1 MVVNYFKT
9 EKEER
14 KNQMN
19 STWIQLINI
28 LLSR

>member
-1 MVVNYFKT
+1 MVVNVFKS

-19 STWIQLINI
+19 IAWIQLINI